1 MAGPAAQ
8 NLTVTR
14 GDTLTLVVVMTT
26 DGVTALNVSTRTYAA
41 QVRKSVDAALASATF
56 TCTVTDGPNGEVT
69 CALPASATALLS
81 PGGYVWDL
89 QESAGSAVATVLS
102 GSVTV
107 VADVTR

>member
-1 MAGPAAQ
+1 MAAKQ

-26 DGVTALNVSTRTYAA
+26 DGVTPLDVSGRTYAA
-41 QVRKSVDAALASATF
+41 QLRTSVDAANASATF

-69 CALPASATALLS
+69 CTVSAAATALLS
-81 PGGYVWDL
+81 PAVYVWDL
-89 QESAGSAVATVLS
+89 QETAGSSVATVLT
-102 GSVTV
+102 GTVTV